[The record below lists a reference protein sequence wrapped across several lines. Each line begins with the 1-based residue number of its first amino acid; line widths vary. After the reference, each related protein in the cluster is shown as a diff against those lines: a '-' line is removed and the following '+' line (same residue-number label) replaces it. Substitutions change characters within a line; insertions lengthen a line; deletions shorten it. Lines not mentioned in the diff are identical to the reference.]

1 MLSLQ
6 DPKSRRFKFFGAY
19 IDPLTME
26 ETLQCVNRTIQD
38 RVIMQHVVINVAK
51 LVMMQKDEKLSE
63 IVNACPLINADGQE
77 IVWGARLLGLKIPER
92 VAGIDLMNK
101 LIERA
106 AERGY
111 RIYLLGAQK
120 EIITRVEEIWRQRY
134 PSLEIV
140 GCQDWY
146 FTEDQEPNIVGQ
158 IHNSRA
164 DILFVAMGSPKK
176 EVFLNKYLDGLNVP
190 FVMGVGGSFD
200 VVAGKTKR
208 APEWMQKA
216 GLEWFYRFLCEP
228 GRMWGRYLVT
238 NSIYAVMLMKAL
250 LNREKYAKVIKN

>member
-1 MLSLQ
+1 M
-6 DPKSRRFKFFGAY
+6 
-19 IDPLTME
+19 
-26 ETLQCVNRTIQD
+26 
-38 RVIMQHVVINVAK
+38 
-51 LVMMQKDEKLSE
+51 
-63 IVNACPLINADGQE
+63 
-77 IVWGARLLGLKIPER
+77 VWGARLLGLKIPER

-140 GCQDWY
+140 GCQDGY

-158 IHNSRA
+158 IRNSKA

-176 EVFLNKYLDGLNVP
+176 EVF
-190 FVMGVGGSFD
+190 
-200 VVAGKTKR
+200 
-208 APEWMQKA
+208 
-216 GLEWFYRFLCEP
+216 
-228 GRMWGRYLVT
+228 
-238 NSIYAVMLMKAL
+238 
-250 LNREKYAKVIKN
+250 